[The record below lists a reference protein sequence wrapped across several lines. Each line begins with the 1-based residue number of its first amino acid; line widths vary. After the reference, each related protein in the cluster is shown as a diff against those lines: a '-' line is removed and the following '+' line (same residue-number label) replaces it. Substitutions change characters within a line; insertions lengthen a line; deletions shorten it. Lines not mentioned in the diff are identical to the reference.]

1 VSACPTMSATKTGPW
16 AESRTRRVA
25 TVWRNACGDS
35 AMPARAITA
44 VTILLIERTDQLL
57 AGPRSHTGPL
67 VTLGLLWWSAWWAS
81 HSRHTARSGR
91 LSGTLRRR
99 SPLPW
104 RITSPPVRQGWLF
117 TTAQR
122 EAWRLTAEHRRT
134 NLRSVSEPEE
144 RGPGADPRDRLDERL
159 EFHAFQPSRSDPDV
173 AHVRAGGVW
182 RSAALNSARWRSAG
196 SAFGATLFGGTTY
209 ANASHRGSTRTS
221 RGRLSRGANRRQP
234 AAAASRRCG
243 H

>member
-1 VSACPTMSATKTGPW
+1 
-16 AESRTRRVA
+16 
-25 TVWRNACGDS
+25 
-35 AMPARAITA
+35 MPARAITA

-122 EAWRLTAEHRRT
+122 EAWRLRPSTGARTCGVSRSRRSAGRALRLSRRT
-134 NLRSVSEPEE
+134 LAIDSTSGSNFMLFS
-144 RGPGADPRDRLDERL
+144 PRDRTLTWPMCGRVACGDRL
-159 EFHAFQPSRSDPDV
+159 RSTRP
-173 AHVRAGGVW
+173 AGGQ
-182 RSAALNSARWRSAG
+182 RDLPSARRCSVARRTPMHPTAARLVRRGGGCRAERTGGSLRLPLRGVAAIDLAG
-196 SAFGATLFGGTTY
+196 AV
-209 ANASHRGSTRTS
+209 
-221 RGRLSRGANRRQP
+221 GRV
-234 AAAASRRCG
+234 
-243 H
+243 